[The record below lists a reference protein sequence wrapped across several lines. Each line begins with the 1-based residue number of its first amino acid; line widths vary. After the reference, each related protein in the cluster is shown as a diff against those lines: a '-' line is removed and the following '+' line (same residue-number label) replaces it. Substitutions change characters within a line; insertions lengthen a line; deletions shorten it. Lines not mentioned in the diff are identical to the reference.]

1 MVYVQEMVLTKASRR
16 KLALHIIG
24 ANERK
29 ASAGSAADVSMKGN
43 TEATAADSNGSAAEA
58 AAPEE
63 VQIIDDMWAFKRS
76 QSLFPS
82 IK

>member
-1 MVYVQEMVLTKASRR
+1 MLTKASRR
-16 KLALHIIG
+16 KLALHITG

-29 ASAGSAADVSMKGN
+29 ASAGSAADVPMTGN
-43 TEATAADSNGSAAEA
+43 TETIAVDSNGCAAEA

-63 VQIIDDMWAFKRS
+63 VQIIDDIWAFKRS